1 MYGLV
6 YDLSMI
12 IFVLFIFFQENS
24 FLKAIG
30 HLDLDLPEPPEKAAQ
45 PPPQLLDQK
54 LRYGPKA
61 EITHIF
67 RVPEKLP
74 PKELSHAFLGLT
86 LLPLLG
92 FLIGVSVILSVRDS
106 GHFSIA

>member
-1 MYGLV
+1 
-6 YDLSMI
+6 
-12 IFVLFIFFQENS
+12 
-24 FLKAIG
+24 LKAIG
-30 HLDLDLPEPPEKAAQ
+30 HLDLDLPEPPEKAPQ
-45 PPPQLLDQK
+45 PPPQPLDQN

-86 LLPLLG
+86 LFPLLG
-92 FLIGVSVILSVRDS
+92 FLVGVSIILSDRDS
-106 GHFSIA
+106 GHLSINIDLLPSECN